1 MISGFAS
8 ATLQQKSALSRPLEG
23 RALSV
28 SSTTAATAISTWTSV
43 VTRVVDYEPPALAS
57 EPCAPPT
64 PTTLRRTATRVR
76 PLHAPHPV
84 VEAPPSQRLRSA
96 GGFADAALRGVLEVL
111 DRRRPATHLRPL
123 LAGGLADAVTSFHR
137 TATTQVAAAVLRRV
151 RLQPTDRR
159 EQAFEV
165 TATYSRGSRLHAI
178 ACRIDLVPD
187 APGDRWQVTALHI
200 G

>member
-8 ATLQQKSALSRPLEG
+8 ATLQQKSDSSRPLEG
-23 RALSV
+23 RALTV
-28 SSTTAATAISTWTSV
+28 SSSTAATAIAPWASV

-64 PTTLRRTATRVR
+64 PTTLRRPTTMARHLR
-76 PLHAPHPV
+76 APHPV
-84 VEAPPSQRLRSA
+84 IEAPPSERLRSA
-96 GGFADAALRGVLEVL
+96 GGFADAALRSVLEVL

-123 LAGGLADAVTSFHR
+123 LAGGLADAVASFHP

-178 ACRIDLVPD
+178 AGRIDLVPD
-187 APGDRWQVTALHI
+187 ARGERWQVTALHI

>member
-8 ATLQQKSALSRPLEG
+8 ATLQQKSDSSRPLEG
-23 RALSV
+23 RALTI
-28 SSTTAATAISTWTSV
+28 SSTTVIAPWASA
-43 VTRVVDYEPPALAS
+43 VTRVVDYEPPALAG

-64 PTTLRRTATRVR
+64 PTTLRRPATLARHLR
-76 PLHAPHPV
+76 APHPV
-84 VEAPPSQRLRSA
+84 TETPPSQRRRSA
-96 GGFADAALRGVLEVL
+96 GGFADAALRSVLEVL

-123 LAGGLADAVTSFHR
+123 LASGLADAVGSFQR
-137 TATTQVAAAVLRRV
+137 TTATQVAAAVLRRV
-151 RLQPTDRR
+151 RLQPTDRC

-178 ACRIDLVPD
+178 ACRIDLMPD
-187 APGDRWQVTALHI
+187 GPGDRWQVTALHI